1 MRTKNYQVVNSVHLY
16 GRIVSLC
23 MILANLAILPS
34 QPLLKF
40 LILKK
45 YYMSKPSLPQTSKTL
60 SRNVVADQGTV
71 KRQRKRSRSNG
82 KNGDVLISA
91 VVSSYLLTHLHHVLQ
106 RAEYGAS
113 KEGRSSHAANFAQL
127 RKVLCMDARSMKDAS
142 ALGLKESDLDICNES
157 AGFET
162 KAA

>member
-1 MRTKNYQVVNSVHLY
+1 
-16 GRIVSLC
+16 
-23 MILANLAILPS
+23 
-34 QPLLKF
+34 
-40 LILKK
+40 
-45 YYMSKPSLPQTSKTL
+45 MSKPSLPQTSKAL
-60 SRNVVADQGTV
+60 SANVVANKGTV
-71 KRQRKRSRSNG
+71 KRQRRKSRSNG

-142 ALGLKESDLDICNES
+142 ALGLKESDLDNCNES
-157 AGFET
+157 PSFET
-162 KAA
+162 KVA

>member
-1 MRTKNYQVVNSVHLY
+1 
-16 GRIVSLC
+16 
-23 MILANLAILPS
+23 
-34 QPLLKF
+34 
-40 LILKK
+40 
-45 YYMSKPSLPQTSKTL
+45 MSHPSLPKTSKPL
-60 SRNVVADQGTV
+60 SSSVVAEKRPV
-71 KRQRKRSRSNG
+71 KRQRRKIRSNG

-142 ALGLKESDLDICNES
+142 ALGLKESDLDMCNES
-157 AGFET
+157 HDCET

>member
-1 MRTKNYQVVNSVHLY
+1 
-16 GRIVSLC
+16 
-23 MILANLAILPS
+23 
-34 QPLLKF
+34 
-40 LILKK
+40 
-45 YYMSKPSLPQTSKTL
+45 MSKPSLPQTSKSLAT
-60 SRNVVADQGTV
+60 NVVSAKGTV
-71 KRQRKRSRSNG
+71 KRQRRKSRSNG

-142 ALGLKESDLDICNES
+142 ALGLKESDLDMCKES
-157 AGFET
+157 NGFKT

>member
-1 MRTKNYQVVNSVHLY
+1 
-16 GRIVSLC
+16 
-23 MILANLAILPS
+23 
-34 QPLLKF
+34 
-40 LILKK
+40 
-45 YYMSKPSLPQTSKTL
+45 MSKPSLPQTSKPL
-60 SRNVVADQGTV
+60 SSTVITDQRAV
-71 KRQRKRSRSNG
+71 KRQRRKSRNNG

-106 RAEYGAS
+106 RAEYGAC

-142 ALGLKESDLDICNES
+142 ALGLKESDLDMCNES
-157 AGFET
+157 HDCKT

>member
-1 MRTKNYQVVNSVHLY
+1 
-16 GRIVSLC
+16 
-23 MILANLAILPS
+23 
-34 QPLLKF
+34 
-40 LILKK
+40 
-45 YYMSKPSLPQTSKTL
+45 MSKPSLPQTSKAL
-60 SRNVVADQGTV
+60 SANVVANKGTV
-71 KRQRKRSRSNG
+71 KRQRRKSRSNG

-142 ALGLKESDLDICNES
+142 ALGLKESDLDSCNES

-162 KAA
+162 TAA

>member
-1 MRTKNYQVVNSVHLY
+1 
-16 GRIVSLC
+16 
-23 MILANLAILPS
+23 
-34 QPLLKF
+34 
-40 LILKK
+40 
-45 YYMSKPSLPQTSKTL
+45 MSKPSLPETSKPL
-60 SRNVVADQGTV
+60 SSSVVEHKGAV
-71 KRQRKRSRSNG
+71 KRPRRKSRRNST
-82 KNGDVLISA
+82 NGDVVISA

-142 ALGLKESDLDICNES
+142 ALGLKESDLDTCNES
-157 AGFET
+157 PSFQT

>member
-1 MRTKNYQVVNSVHLY
+1 
-16 GRIVSLC
+16 
-23 MILANLAILPS
+23 
-34 QPLLKF
+34 
-40 LILKK
+40 
-45 YYMSKPSLPQTSKTL
+45 MSKPSLPQASRPL
-60 SRNVVADQGTV
+60 STNVVADKGTV
-71 KRQRKRSRSNG
+71 KRSRRKSRRNG

-106 RAEYGAS
+106 RAEYGAN

-142 ALGLKESDLDICNES
+142 ALGLKESDLDRCNES
-157 AGFET
+157 PSFQT

>member
-1 MRTKNYQVVNSVHLY
+1 
-16 GRIVSLC
+16 
-23 MILANLAILPS
+23 
-34 QPLLKF
+34 
-40 LILKK
+40 
-45 YYMSKPSLPQTSKTL
+45 MSKPSLPQTSKPL
-60 SRNVVADQGTV
+60 SSSVIVD
-71 KRQRKRSRSNG
+71 KRAIKTQRKKRRSNG

-106 RAEYGAS
+106 REEYGAS

-142 ALGLKESDLDICNES
+142 ALGLKETDLDMCNES
-157 AGFET
+157 NDCET

>member
-1 MRTKNYQVVNSVHLY
+1 MT
-16 GRIVSLC
+16 
-23 MILANLAILPS
+23 
-34 QPLLKF
+34 
-40 LILKK
+40 
-45 YYMSKPSLPQTSKTL
+45 KPSLPQTSKPL
-60 SRNVVADQGTV
+60 SSSVVGDQGAI
-71 KRQRKRSRSNG
+71 KRPRRKSRRNRA
-82 KNGDVLISA
+82 NGDVVISA

-142 ALGLKESDLDICNES
+142 ALGLKENDLDSFNES
-157 AGFET
+157 TGFQT

>member
-1 MRTKNYQVVNSVHLY
+1 M
-16 GRIVSLC
+16 
-23 MILANLAILPS
+23 S
-34 QPLLKF
+34 Q
-40 LILKK
+40 
-45 YYMSKPSLPQTSKTL
+45 PSLPQTSKSL
-60 SRNVVADQGTV
+60 ASSVVAGNRAV
-71 KRQRKRSRSNG
+71 KRQRRKSRTNG

-142 ALGLKESDLDICNES
+142 ALGLKESDLDMCNQS
-157 AGFET
+157 RDCET

>member
-1 MRTKNYQVVNSVHLY
+1 
-16 GRIVSLC
+16 
-23 MILANLAILPS
+23 
-34 QPLLKF
+34 
-40 LILKK
+40 
-45 YYMSKPSLPQTSKTL
+45 MSKPSLPQTSKSL
-60 SRNVVADQGTV
+60 STNVVVAKGTV
-71 KRQRKRSRSNG
+71 KRQRRKSRNNG

-113 KEGRSSHAANFAQL
+113 QEGRSSHAANFAQL

-142 ALGLKESDLDICNES
+142 ALGLKESDLDMCNES
-157 AGFET
+157 NGFGT

>member
-1 MRTKNYQVVNSVHLY
+1 M
-16 GRIVSLC
+16 
-23 MILANLAILPS
+23 S
-34 QPLLKF
+34 Q
-40 LILKK
+40 
-45 YYMSKPSLPQTSKTL
+45 PSLPKTSRTL
-60 SRNVVADQGTV
+60 SSSLAADKSNV
-71 KRQRKRSRSNG
+71 KRQRRKSRSKG
-82 KNGDVLISA
+82 TNGDVLISA

-142 ALGLKESDLDICNES
+142 ALGLKESDLDMCNES
-157 AGFET
+157 STFET

>member
-1 MRTKNYQVVNSVHLY
+1 
-16 GRIVSLC
+16 
-23 MILANLAILPS
+23 
-34 QPLLKF
+34 
-40 LILKK
+40 
-45 YYMSKPSLPQTSKTL
+45 MSKPSLPQPSKAF
-60 SRNVVADQGTV
+60 SAKVVSDKGTV
-71 KRQRKRSRSNG
+71 KRQRRKSRSNG

-142 ALGLKESDLDICNES
+142 ALGLKESDLDKCNES
-157 AGFET
+157 NGFET

>member
-1 MRTKNYQVVNSVHLY
+1 
-16 GRIVSLC
+16 
-23 MILANLAILPS
+23 
-34 QPLLKF
+34 
-40 LILKK
+40 
-45 YYMSKPSLPQTSKTL
+45 MSKPSLPKTPKPL
-60 SRNVVADQGTV
+60 SSSVDVEKTAV
-71 KRQRKRSRSNG
+71 KRTRRKNRR
-82 KNGDVLISA
+82 KVANGDVVISA

-142 ALGLKESDLDICNES
+142 ALGLKESDLDTCNES
-157 AGFET
+157 PGFQT

>member
-1 MRTKNYQVVNSVHLY
+1 
-16 GRIVSLC
+16 
-23 MILANLAILPS
+23 
-34 QPLLKF
+34 
-40 LILKK
+40 
-45 YYMSKPSLPQTSKTL
+45 MSKPSLPATSKPL
-60 SRNVVADQGTV
+60 SKNVVVNKGTV
-71 KRQRKRSRSNG
+71 KPQRKKSRTNG

-142 ALGLKESDLDICNES
+142 AVGLKESDLDWCNGS
-157 AGFET
+157 SCLET

>member
-1 MRTKNYQVVNSVHLY
+1 M
-16 GRIVSLC
+16 
-23 MILANLAILPS
+23 S
-34 QPLLKF
+34 Q
-40 LILKK
+40 
-45 YYMSKPSLPQTSKTL
+45 PSLPQTSK
-60 SRNVVADQGTV
+60 SIASNVVVTKGTV
-71 KRQRKRSRSNG
+71 KRQRRKSRSNG

-142 ALGLKESDLDICNES
+142 AVGLKESDLDMCNQS
-157 AGFET
+157 NDCET

>member
-1 MRTKNYQVVNSVHLY
+1 
-16 GRIVSLC
+16 
-23 MILANLAILPS
+23 
-34 QPLLKF
+34 
-40 LILKK
+40 
-45 YYMSKPSLPQTSKTL
+45 MSKPSLPKTPKHL
-60 SRNVVADQGTV
+60 STKVVIDKEAV
-71 KRQRKRSRSNG
+71 KRPRRKGRRNNT
-82 KNGDVLISA
+82 NGDVLISA

-142 ALGLKESDLDICNES
+142 ALGLKETDLEQCNES
-157 AGFET
+157 PSFKT